1 MSEHRR
7 KPPVP
12 TSSNRVAAR
21 RNGHDAAGRMAAAT
35 TSRIF
40 LEAAPE
46 IATSASSVTEKPR
59 SRFKPY
65 AGRTAMA
72 GVLLPASGAA
82 VFHEEPSKQHAIPV
96 AESAVP
102 HAVYRT
108 GGEGLWLHDGPG
120 LEAPLMGTMPDGMQ
134 FNVDCFVLDDPVNG
148 NPVWLEG
155 TSADG
160 RHGSA
165 SDYYIDTH
173 WDTTQDLVNQGIEQ
187 CGMNPNPPGLQNR
200 APQQPARPNPIENG
214 GSVFYAPGNGD
225 QVAGFGNFN
234 SVATITMSNQGG
246 EGLDWSQG
254 QEYECNPQAADD
266 FPEVVSNFSGIDK
279 RITTLGGWSI
289 GRLGPAYFLQETAK
303 EGASQDAKRKRDNVN
318 YIVLFDPGSK
328 TNYEGD
334 CDQSAN
340 QSVEMAKWLR
350 EDPNNHL
357 VIFAGEVTRDK
368 DSASGRF
375 EHQGIQE
382 TLFAPAIRGHSEI
395 TDQVVVCNYDLDH
408 KATYTALKTYI
419 NKPPITNPGLCPI
432 NAAGWRP

>member
-72 GVLLPASGAA
+72 GVLLAASGAA

-187 CGMNPNPPGLQNR
+187 CGTQE
-200 APQQPARPNPIENG
+200 QPAP
-214 GSVFYAPGNGD
+214 APA
-225 QVAGFGNFN
+225 QPEHQPRQPEQKSCYFN
-234 SVATITMSNQGG
+234 MKWLKNDLT
-246 EGLDWSQG
+246 
-254 QEYECNPQAADD
+254 
-266 FPEVVSNFSGIDK
+266 FS
-279 RITTLGGWSI
+279 
-289 GRLGPAYFLQETAK
+289 
-303 EGASQDAKRKRDNVN
+303 
-318 YIVLFDPGSK
+318 
-328 TNYEGD
+328 YEGD
-334 CDQSAN
+334 HRYYGNAWQAAKNWTDLDAGITIKPAPEGQEGDIVFKDVYVKQDKYGAWAGRAGVPDNLAYNAVKRQHNPQIISKMEVYAN
-340 QSVEMAKWLR
+340 QHYLDSMNDYARTYTLTHEIGHVLGLA
-350 EDPNNHL
+350 HL
-357 VIFAGEVTRDK
+357 DAEECDVKNVGDK
-368 DSASGRF
+368 KSIMKSGRGLNIKNLEF
-375 EHQGIQE
+375 NRPQEHDRIGLE
-382 TLFAPAIRGHSEI
+382 
-395 TDQVVVCNYDLDH
+395 
-408 KATYTALKTYI
+408 ALYED
-419 NKPPITNPGLCPI
+419 
-432 NAAGWRP
+432 